1 MEKKAPEEL
10 KEIGE
15 KERRKVD
22 QQLHI
27 VTNQVIEHV
36 KQFPKPVIAMED
48 LKGLRKHMNFSKR
61 MNRRV
66 YSMPY
71 RKLQAYI
78 EYKANLEGIEVRYVK
93 AKTSKT
99 CHRCGHVA
107 RKINQREFRCP

>member
-1 MEKKAPEEL
+1 MTGHVKDSSGEAQKSKGQEDYTTTSEESLEKKAPEEL

-66 YSMPY
+66 HSMPY
-71 RKLQAYI
+71 RKLQS
-78 EYKANLEGIEVRYVK
+78 L
-93 AKTSKT
+93 
-99 CHRCGHVA
+99 H
-107 RKINQREFRCP
+107 